1 MRILVLAA
9 ALAVAACGV
18 RSRPLPPEVVQPD
31 PPTDLVAKSSPEGVR
46 LTWRRPTSY
55 SGGKHMRD
63 LAGFEIERATAPDFD
78 YAKVGTVTLTDQTR
92 FQQERSATLTDDTA
106 VVGTTYRYRVVA
118 TTTDGYRSVP
128 SEPVTI
134 EHRPGTTATAP
145 PPPPRKPRPKYHR
158 DRER

>member
-1 MRILVLAA
+1 MKMLVLVS

-18 RSRPLPPEVVQPD
+18 RSRPLPPELVQPE
-31 PPTDLVAKSSPEGVR
+31 PPTDLVAKSTAEGVR

-63 LAGFEIERATAPDFD
+63 LAGFEIQRATVPAFDF
-78 YAKVGTVTLTDQTR
+78 AAVGTVTLTDQNR
-92 FQQERSATLTDDTA
+92 FQQEHSVTWTDVAA
-106 VVGTTYRYRVVA
+106 VVGTTYRYRVIAA
-118 TTTDGYRSVP
+118 TLDGYRSVP

-145 PPPPRKPRPKYHR
+145 PNPRTPRPKR
-158 DRER
+158 RRTP

>member
-1 MRILVLAA
+1 MRTAIAIVAWV
-9 ALAVAACGV
+9 AVAGCGV
-18 RSRPLPPEVVQPD
+18 RSRPFPPELVQPD
-31 PPTDLVAKSSPEGVR
+31 PPTELVAKSASDGVR

-78 YAKVGTVTLTDQTR
+78 YASVGTVTLTDQTR
-92 FQQERSATLTDDTA
+92 FQQDRSVTWTDTTA
-106 VVGTTYRYRVVA
+106 AVGTTYRYRVIAVTLDA
-118 TTTDGYRSVP
+118 YRSVP

-145 PPPPRKPRPKYHR
+145 AAPATPRTKRRGVRP
-158 DRER
+158 